1 MTALR
6 RRMIEDMRLAGLCE
20 GTQRTYQ
27 YAVALLA
34 KFYKRSPEVLTEE
47 HVAAYFETCWCAGR
61 WRAARSSR
69 LALPFIPVRE
79 HAGREWALL
88 KKRYARPTKASARGP
103 RSRCCSPSAAP
114 DRHPVTVCAWR

>member
-47 HVAAYFETCWCAGR
+47 HVAAYLRDMLVRRKVARGTFQP
-61 WRAARSSR
+61 ARSAIQF
-69 LALPFIPVRE
+69 LYENTL
-79 HAGREWALL
+79 GREWALL
-88 KKRYARPTKASARGP
+88 KKRYARPNKSVCP
-103 RSRCCSPSAAP
+103 RSSIPMLFAVCCA
-114 DRHPVTVCAWR
+114 